1 MKKHQTCLLVA
12 IALIA
17 NGCASTGGGTSSSR
31 TNPNEITEEELA
43 QGIYS
48 QMSVMEAIGAL
59 RPNWIRTTSR
69 PSTFN
74 QSVPSVYADNQHHP
88 LIYLETRRANE
99 IGAVRRIFAGDATL
113 RFGSSKPPGGDVIEI
128 VEFNLARNRVG
139 SVRAPLG
146 PGECRK
152 KIIKGTSGG
161 TMAGFAVARILGAS
175 DGGRRDGSRPS
186 DLLPTLTGT
195 VLGFFSGIASCY
207 R

>member
-1 MKKHQTCLLVA
+1 MKMHWTCIMISITLLA
-12 IALIA
+12 S
-17 NGCASTGGGTSSSR
+17 GCATTGGGTSGTR
-31 TNPNEITEEELA
+31 TDPNEITAEELGE
-43 QGIYS
+43 GIYS

-99 IGAVRRIFAGDATL
+99 IGAVRRMFAGDATL

-128 VEFNLARNRVG
+128 VEMSLVRSRVG
-139 SVRAPLG
+139 SVRTPLG
-146 PGECRK
+146 PGECKK
-152 KIIKGTSGG
+152 KIIKGTGGG

-175 DGGRRDGSRPS
+175 DGNRSDGARPN